1 VKQKIILDT
10 NVLVSALIQRNY
22 PYQILKEI
30 FSNDDLEFCLSNEI
44 LKEYLEVLT
53 RDKFKRYPEFHANAK
68 SLVLDLKRIA
78 TIYNPEFKLNIIN
91 DVDDN
96 RFLELAESAKANYI
110 VTGNYKDFTIKK
122 HKNTLIVTP
131 KEFWEIYNKSIQ

>member
-1 VKQKIILDT
+1 MKQKIILDT

-30 FSNDDLEFCLSNEI
+30 FSNDNLEFCLSNEI

-96 RFLELAESAKANYI
+96 RFLELAETAKANYI

-122 HKNTLIVTP
+122 HKNL
-131 KEFWEIYNKSIQ
+131 